1 MKRGI
6 YVAFDQLH
14 RNYGALKNANPK
26 NDLIILVESQR
37 MLASK
42 KWHFQRLWFMISAA
56 RHFAESLKAEGFEVV
71 YLKAANTKA
80 GIESAMANHGL
91 TDVIAAK
98 PNSYRLSENLQSIV
112 TFLENDFFLTS
123 QVEFTNWAASQK
135 SLLME
140 NFYRLQRKKLNI
152 LMDGEKPVGGAWNFD
167 KENRLTPPKGYQFP
181 NYLEHQKDKLDLEVE
196 TELSNSKL
204 ELWGAKPNST
214 WGTTRKAAL
223 AQLNYFLD
231 NHFQNFGP
239 YEDAML
245 GENWALHHSLLSPY
259 LNIGLIHA
267 SEVIEAVRNRYQ
279 KGDVPLAS

>member
-14 RNYGALKNANPK
+14 RNYGALKNASPK

-56 RHFAESLKAEGFEVV
+56 RHFAESLKADGFEVV
-71 YLKAANTKA
+71 YSKAANTKA

-98 PNSYRLSENLQSIV
+98 PNSYRLSENLKSIV
-112 TFLENDFFLTS
+112 TFIENDFFLTS
-123 QVEFTNWAASQK
+123 QIEFTNWATSQK

-167 KENRLTPPKGYQFP
+167 KENRLFPPKGYEFP
-181 NYLEHQKDKLDLEVE
+181 DYLRHPQDEIDKSVTADLE
-196 TELSNSKL
+196 SSGL
-204 ELWGAKPNST
+204 ELWGAKPGET
-214 WGTTRKAAL
+214 WGTSRKDAI
-223 AQLNYFLD
+223 AQLDYFLK
-231 NHFQNFGP
+231 
-239 YEDAML
+239 ET
-245 GENWALHHSLLSPY
+245 
-259 LNIGLIHA
+259 
-267 SEVIEAVRNRYQ
+267 YQ
-279 KGDVPLAS
+279 KIYRFFLGQLAIYSHSPLTHQGHLLLFLCLNYV